1 MFGPLGVPEVLF
13 ILVLALLVFG
23 PRRLPELG
31 RTIGRAM
38 GEFRRASTDLR
49 RTLNN
54 ELALE
59 DETPR
64 RPAAAPPPRPRPV
77 EDGSAIVP
85 SAAAGSAPREADKA
99 PGAAGDS
106 GAGEASSGAAAGPA
120 APAPAPADAPE
131 PRSAAPEPARP
142 EPAMPEPPPE
152 PIEPR

>member
-1 MFGPLGVPEVLF
+1 VLF

-85 SAAAGSAPREADKA
+85 SAAAGSAPREA
-99 PGAAGDS
+99 PGAPRRDAGAQGKGGGAS
-106 GAGEASSGAAAGPA
+106 GTGGGERGEVARAPASQAT
-120 APAPAPADAPE
+120 APAPPE
-131 PRSAAPEPARP
+131 PPE
-142 EPAMPEPPPE
+142 PPE